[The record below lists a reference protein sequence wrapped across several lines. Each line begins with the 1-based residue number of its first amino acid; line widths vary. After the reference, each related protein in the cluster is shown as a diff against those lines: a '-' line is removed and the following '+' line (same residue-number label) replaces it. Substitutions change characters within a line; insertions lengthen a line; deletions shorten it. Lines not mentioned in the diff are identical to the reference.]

1 MNSNA
6 NSNTNLNT
14 KKLWL
19 GSAGSA
25 LAMGLLAVSGACA
38 AEETAG
44 ELPLWE
50 LGIGVAAF
58 HQPNYPGSD
67 VRSTTAFPFPY
78 IIYRGDFFRIDRGLQ
93 GILYETN
100 RIKVDLSAG
109 ATSLVESDESDARN
123 GMPDL
128 DPTFEVGPAVS
139 LLLTDPAESHN
150 VWARVAVRS
159 AYSVDTDDW
168 DFDHQ
173 GWNLDARLR
182 YQRPL
187 QGKALQLS
195 AEIGAAFADSDYTGY
210 FYSVPAA
217 YATATRPAYSADS
230 GYAGARLGLGLSGES
245 GQWRWSA
252 HGAYLNYS
260 GSAFADSP
268 LLDSEHDF
276 TLGASIAWM
285 FWKSERTVK
294 PKNTSPGGEFDTPLI
309 LGF

>member
-1 MNSNA
+1 MR
-6 NSNTNLNT
+6 LCT
-14 KKLWL
+14 KRLMRNIALSSL
-19 GSAGSA
+19 G
-25 LAMGLLAVSGACA
+25 LGLLAAPGAGT
-38 AEETAG
+38 AEESSG

-50 LGIGVAAF
+50 LGIGVAAY

-78 IIYRGDFFRIDRGLQ
+78 IIYRGDFLRIDRGLQ
-93 GILYETN
+93 GILFEDD
-100 RIKVDLSAG
+100 RLKVDLSAG
-109 ATSLVESDESDARN
+109 ATSLVESDESDARH

-139 LLLTDPAESHN
+139 LLLTDPGESDN
-150 VWARVAVRS
+150 IWARVAARW

-168 DFDHQ
+168 DFERQ
-173 GWNLDARLR
+173 GWTLDARLR

-187 QGKALQLS
+187 KGKALQLS
-195 AEIGAAFADSDYTGY
+195 AEIGAAYADSDYTGY
-210 FYSVPAA
+210 FYNVPAS
-217 YATATRPAYSADS
+217 YATATRPTYSADS

-252 HGAYLNYS
+252 HGAYLNYA